1 MRRARA
7 SRRRR
12 PGRLESAALSEAMRY
27 ARTGSSKG
35 LLRRLARRFGLM
47 GQLVADMLD
56 ILTNG
61 SPDDV
66 TPTDIGEAID
76 LLERSG
82 YDVTSPGSITA
93 PPVAGAVPS
102 RPGPRPPT
110 PPPPGRSGHAGGKS
124 PYSGHTGGESP
135 YGDPEDD
142 WPAEHL
148 VDTRLRLRGG
158 EHPNADSHDY
168 LPEVQT
174 PSSSNVYAFTY
185 DKYAGILYVY
195 FKAPGKADKDGHRPH
210 IRGPLYSYGGAA
222 KKVPESLYHEFK
234 AASSRGEFVWD
245 RLRIRGTIHGHQYVY
260 TLVAASMAGGRTY
273 VPRKATAKGFR
284 TRTIP
289 MTNRVNGVKRITL
302 MRSTLPP
309 TI

>member
-1 MRRARA
+1 
-7 SRRRR
+7 
-12 PGRLESAALSEAMRY
+12 
-27 ARTGSSKG
+27 
-35 LLRRLARRFGLM
+35 
-47 GQLVADMLD
+47 MLD
-56 ILTNG
+56 VLTG
-61 SPDDV
+61 GDPDQV

-82 YDVTSPGSITA
+82 YDITSPGSITA
-93 PPVAGAVPS
+93 PPIAGNDPP
-102 RPGPRPPT
+102 RGGPA
-110 PPPPGRSGHAGGKS
+110 PPPAPAPRVGHSGGQS
-124 PYSGHTGGESP
+124 RYE
-135 YGDPEDD
+135 DPVDD

-148 VDTRLRLRGG
+148 LDTRLRLRGG
-158 EHPNADSHDY
+158 EHPNTDSHDY

-174 PSSSNVYAFTY
+174 PSSSNVFAFTY

-195 FKAPGKADKDGHRPH
+195 FKAPGKADRHGNRPH
-210 IRGPLYSYGGAA
+210 IRGPLYSYGGAG

-234 AASSRGEFVWD
+234 ASASRGKFVWD

-289 MTNRVNGVKRITL
+289 MTNRVNGVKRTTL
-302 MRSTLPP
+302 IRSTLPSSV
-309 TI
+309 